1 MGTIKFPSESS
12 TYANGLNCYFKIEVS
27 TGKNVK
33 ITFQNSFNMQSGVDY
48 GITKLYPGYNTNL
61 DNQEGEFSHF

>member
-27 TGKNVK
+27 TGKKVRIK
-33 ITFQNSFNMQSGVDY
+33 FTSFDMQMGVDY
-48 GITKLYPGYNTNL
+48 GITTLYPAYNLN
-61 DNQEGEFSHF
+61 NQDGEFSPFK